1 MWKQTIGS
9 WETKTFEA
17 DTVENVQML
26 GDEENTKP
34 REVDDSLEKTIINEE
49 EIRNQ
54 SRVVVDVIK

>member
-17 DTVENVQML
+17 DTAENVQML

-49 EIRNQ
+49 EIRNK

>member
-1 MWKQTIGS
+1 
-9 WETKTFEA
+9 
-17 DTVENVQML
+17 ML

-49 EIRNQ
+49 EIRNK

>member
-17 DTVENVQML
+17 DTAENVQML

-34 REVDDSLEKTIINEE
+34 TEVDDSLEKTIINEE
-49 EIRNQ
+49 EIRNK